1 MNLIA
6 PGTVAAFRFAFL
18 ELPREEPSNI
28 AALEGAAVVLVPGCG
43 LHAKIAH
50 ILIHALLR
58 SRCLLGPFLIAHQQR
73 NYELGLRTPRPQH
86 LEALA
91 RALGVDPAALVDY
104 GLETARDALEVLFR
118 LEEGFGARPEADAG
132 GARVAVDP
140 AAPGAQKLDAAVR
153 VWAAM
158 RARRDSGEI
167 SEGEYLDWKRGFSA
181 K

>member
-118 LEEGFGARPEADAG
+118 LEEGFGARPEAVVTVDAQCTSC
-132 GARVAVDP
+132 ADEAMN
-140 AAPGAQKLDAAVR
+140 QKALDV
-153 VWAAM
+153 M
-158 RARRDSGEI
+158 
-167 SEGEYLDWKRGFSA
+167 EGLQIQVINR
-181 K
+181 